1 MEVEADVYNPEED
14 RSLEDEKATSVTFW
28 NLESDGERY
37 GRNRGTRYIERYEGA
52 RHVTSLPIFPCYYRD
67 REDGGKT
74 RAELERRGQKNFE
87 ISRAQPKQMFYNGYQ
102 FGVRKQWVT

>member
-1 MEVEADVYNPEED
+1 MANDM
-14 RSLEDEKATSVTFW
+14 
-28 NLESDGERY
+28 GETAVRDILN
-37 GRNRGTRYIERYEGA
+37 GNEGA

-102 FGVRKQWVT
+102 FGVRKQWMT